1 MVLFLSEFLE
11 FWIFGENQFGSLVK
25 YMSNSNKSHPKAR
38 PETTQ
43 KAPKVNLGVPRSK
56 EAPKVGSRRCSSCF
70 GVPLYMQKAQ
80 KYCACRQNRASRNSE
95 GHRGTQRDTEH
106 TEHTEHT
113 DAFPTHEVLL
123 GAPLLRAPGARMTVV
138 ELTPSNYFNIFPL
151 RRTLQGQ

>member
-1 MVLFLSEFLE
+1 MPRVPFRKMVLFFSEFIDFL
-11 FWIFGENQFGSLVK
+11 IFGEEQFGSLVK
-25 YMSNSNKSHPKAR
+25 YRSNSNKSHPKAR

-70 GVPLYMQKAQ
+70 GVPLYTQKAL
-80 KYCACRQNRASRNSE
+80 KYCACRQNRASRNSK
-95 GHRGTQRDTEH
+95 GHTGTQRAQRD
-106 TEHTEHT
+106 T

-138 ELTPSNYFNIFPL
+138 ELTPSKDPVIL
-151 RRTLQGQ
+151 GWLIIS